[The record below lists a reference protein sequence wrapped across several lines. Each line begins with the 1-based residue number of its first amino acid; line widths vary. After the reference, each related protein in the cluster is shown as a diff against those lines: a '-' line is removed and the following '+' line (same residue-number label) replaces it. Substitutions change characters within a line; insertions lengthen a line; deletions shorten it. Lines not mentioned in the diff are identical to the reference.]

1 MGIEEK
7 EKQMSRKSKSQGWC
21 VCVFGQD
28 RMCVDVG
35 KRRGRPKGRQG
46 IVTRWQDGKDR
57 LPP

>member
-1 MGIEEK
+1 
-7 EKQMSRKSKSQGWC
+7 MSRKSKSQGWC